1 MEVILLFGPQAV
13 GKMTVGQELEKRMG
27 YRLLHNHMTI
37 DLLVPFF
44 GFSEEM
50 WRLST
55 LFREEIFQSVAKT
68 NLPGFIFT
76 FVWDFSSQED
86 WETVDRMCA
95 IFKQQRITVYF
106 VELQADVDIRLKRN
120 VTENRL
126 EHKPTKRNIAFSKA
140 DLLRTMETS
149 RLQSREGEIKETN
162 YVRLQTDDLSA
173 SETAEV
179 IIQHL
184 GLEDMQ

>member
-1 MEVILLFGPQAV
+1 MKVILLFGPQAV
-13 GKMTVGQELEKRMG
+13 GKMTVGQELEKQLG

-44 GFSEEM
+44 DFSDEM

-55 LFREEIFQSVAKT
+55 LFREEIYRSVAKT

-76 FVWDFSSQED
+76 FVWDFSSDED

-95 IFKQQRITVYF
+95 IFKKQHIQIYF
-106 VELQADVDIRLKRN
+106 VELQAGVDTRLKRN

-126 EHKPTKRNIAFSKA
+126 EHKPTKRNIDFSEA

-149 RLQSREGEIKETN
+149 RLQSREGEIKEAN
-162 YVRLQTDDLSA
+162 YLQIQTDDLLASA
-173 SETAEV
+173 TAER
-179 IIQHL
+179 IIQHFS
-184 GLEDMQ
+184 LEDK

>member
-1 MEVILLFGPQAV
+1 MNVILLFGPQAV

-44 GFSEEM
+44 GFSDEM

-55 LFREEIFQSVAKT
+55 LFREEIYRSVAKT

-76 FVWDFSSQED
+76 FVWDFSSHED

-95 IFKQQRITVYF
+95 IFKKQDIPVYF
-106 VELQADVDIRLKRN
+106 VELQAGVDTRLKRN

-126 EHKPTKRNIAFSKA
+126 EHKPTKRNIAFSEA
-140 DLLRTMETS
+140 DLLRTMETG

-162 YVRLQTDDLSA
+162 YLRIQTDDLSA
-173 SETAEV
+173 SKTAERIV
-179 IIQHL
+179 QHF
-184 GLEDMQ
+184 GLEDK

>member
-1 MEVILLFGPQAV
+1 MNVILLFGPQAV
-13 GKMTVGQELEKRMG
+13 GKMTVGQELEKQLG

-76 FVWDFSSQED
+76 FVWDFSSHED

-95 IFKQQRITVYF
+95 IFEGQQIPILF

-126 EHKPTKRNIAFSKA
+126 KHKPTKRNIAFSEA
-140 DLLRTMETS
+140 NLLRTMETG
-149 RLQSREGEIKETN
+149 RLQSRDGEIKEKN
-162 YVRLQTDDLSA
+162 YLRIKTDELA
-173 SETAEV
+173 APETAER
-179 IIQHL
+179 IIRHFNL
-184 GLEDMQ
+184 

>member
-1 MEVILLFGPQAV
+1 
-13 GKMTVGQELEKRMG
+13 
-27 YRLLHNHMTI
+27 
-37 DLLVPFF
+37 
-44 GFSEEM
+44 M

-55 LFREEIFQSVAKT
+55 LFREEIFQSVTKT

-76 FVWDFSSQED
+76 FVWDFSSHED

-95 IFKQQRITVYF
+95 IFKQQQIPVYF

-126 EHKPTKRNIAFSKA
+126 EHKPTKRNIAFSEA
-140 DLLRTMETS
+140 DLLRTIETS
-149 RLQSREGEIKETN
+149 RLQSREGEIKATN

-179 IIQHL
+179 IIQHF